1 MLKQLFIILFFALSL
16 HHSVVAQTREEL
28 EKERIALKKEI
39 EETEKLLKENT
50 VSTKENLVEFNLIS
64 KKVNLQDRVIDNI
77 SRDLYVLD
85 NNMYVISKDIHRY
98 DKLLDTL
105 KDEYARSMIYSYKN
119 KSNYEFLNFIFS
131 ASNFNDA
138 LKRISYLKSYRAYRE
153 MQGQNILRM
162 QQLRKKKVVQLND
175 TKQEKNQVLE
185 VQSKEKEILEI
196 QKKEKDR
203 IIADL
208 KKKGKQLNKQI
219 TAKQKQMQKVN
230 TAIAE
235 AIKKAII
242 KAKEEALAKEKERL
256 KVESKKN
263 EKTDIN
269 KTTVK
274 SNVTP
279 PTKPIPSGQS
289 ILLNDENIELNNSFE
304 KNRGSLPWPLDKGFV
319 MMHYGKN
326 TLPSGSI
333 LDVTSITISSDVG
346 SAVKA
351 VFDGTV
357 TALQQIDDMSVLIIQ
372 HGKYFTTYSNL
383 TGISVRKGQQ
393 ISRGQVIGKVAA
405 NLDGIGSIDFYI
417 QNESANFD
425 PEKWLRRR

>member
-1 MLKQLFIILFFALSL
+1 MLKHLFIILFLGLSL

-85 NNMYVISKDIHRY
+85 NNMYVISKDINRY

-175 TKQEKNQVLE
+175 TKQEKNQVLD

-256 KVESKKN
+256 KVEAKKN
-263 EKTDIN
+263 EKTDVN

-274 SNVTP
+274 SNVTTT
-279 PTKPIPSGQS
+279 TKPTPSGQS
-289 ILLNDENIELNNSFE
+289 ILLNDENIALNNNFE

-357 TALQQIDDMSVLIIQ
+357 TALQQIDDMSVVIIQ

-383 TGISVRKGQQ
+383 TGVSVRKGQQ

>member
-1 MLKQLFIILFFALSL
+1 MLKHLFIILFLSLSL

-28 EKERIALKKEI
+28 EKERVALKKEI
-39 EETEKLLKENT
+39 EETEKLLNENN
-50 VSTKENLVEFNLIS
+50 VRTKENLVQFNLIS

-77 SRDLYVLD
+77 NRDLYVLN
-85 NNMYVISKDIHRY
+85 NNMYVISKDIRRY

-105 KDEYARSMIYSYKN
+105 KDEYSRSMIYAYKN

-138 LKRISYLKSYRAYRE
+138 IKRISYLKSYRAYRE
-153 MQGQNILRM
+153 MQGQNIARM
-162 QQLRKKKVVQLND
+162 QNLRKKKVVELND
-175 TKQEKNQVLE
+175 TKQEKNQVLD
-185 VQSKEKEILEI
+185 VQSKEKEILEL
-196 QKKEKDR
+196 QKKEKDKN
-203 IIADL
+203 IADL

-230 TAIAE
+230 NAIAD

-242 KAKEEALAKEKERL
+242 KAREEALAKEKERL
-256 KVESKKN
+256 KVEVKKN
-263 EKTDIN
+263 EKTDVN

-274 SNVTP
+274 SNVT
-279 PTKPIPSGQS
+279 TTIKPAPSGQS
-289 ILLNDENIELNNSFE
+289 ILLNDENIALNNSFE

-346 SAVKA
+346 IAVKA

-357 TALQQIDDMSVLIIQ
+357 TAMQQIDDMSVVIIQ

>member
-1 MLKQLFIILFFALSL
+1 MLKHLFIILFLALSL

-85 NNMYVISKDIHRY
+85 NNMYVISKDINRY

-357 TALQQIDDMSVLIIQ
+357 TALQQIDDMSVVIIQ

-383 TGISVRKGQQ
+383 TGVSVRKGQQ

>member
-1 MLKQLFIILFFALSL
+1 MLKHLFIILFLALSL

-263 EKTDIN
+263 EKTDVN

-346 SAVKA
+346 TAVKA

-357 TALQQIDDMSVLIIQ
+357 TALQQIDDMSVVIIQ

-383 TGISVRKGQQ
+383 TGVSVRKGQQ

>member
-1 MLKQLFIILFFALSL
+1 MLKNLFIILFLSLSL

-28 EKERIALKKEI
+28 EKERVALKKEI
-39 EETEKLLKENT
+39 EETEKQLNENK
-50 VSTKENLVEFNLIS
+50 VRTKENLVQFNLIS

-77 SRDLYVLD
+77 NRDLYVLN
-85 NNMYVISKDIHRY
+85 NNMYTISKDIRRY

-105 KDEYARSMIYSYKN
+105 KDEYSRSMIYAYKN

-138 LKRISYLKSYRAYRE
+138 IKRISYLKSYRTYRE
-153 MQGQNILRM
+153 MQGQNIARM
-162 QQLRKKKVVQLND
+162 QNLRKKKVVELND
-175 TKQEKNQVLE
+175 TKQEKNQVLD
-185 VQSKEKEILEI
+185 VQSKEKEILEN

-230 TAIAE
+230 NAIAE

-256 KVESKKN
+256 KVEAKKN
-263 EKTDIN
+263 EKTDVN

-274 SNVTP
+274 SNVTAT
-279 PTKPIPSGQS
+279 TKPAPSGQS
-289 ILLNDENIELNNSFE
+289 ILLNDENIALNNNFE

-357 TALQQIDDMSVLIIQ
+357 TALQQIDDMSVVIIQ

-425 PEKWLRRR
+425 PERWLRRR

>member
-1 MLKQLFIILFFALSL
+1 MLKHLFIILFLSLSL

-39 EETEKLLKENT
+39 EETEKLLNENN
-50 VSTKENLVEFNLIS
+50 VRTKENLVQFNLIS

-77 SRDLYVLD
+77 NRDLYVLN
-85 NNMYVISKDIHRY
+85 NNMYTISKDIRRY

-105 KDEYARSMIYSYKN
+105 KDEYSRSMIYAYKN

-138 LKRISYLKSYRAYRE
+138 IKRISYLKSYRSYRE
-153 MQGQNILRM
+153 MQGQNIARM
-162 QQLRKKKVVQLND
+162 QNLRKKKVVELND
-175 TKQEKNQVLE
+175 TKQEKNQVLD
-185 VQSKEKEILEI
+185 VQSKEKEILEN

-230 TAIAE
+230 NAIAE

-242 KAKEEALAKEKERL
+242 KAREEALAKEKERL
-256 KVESKKN
+256 KVEAKKN
-263 EKTDIN
+263 EKADVN

-274 SNVTP
+274 SNVTAT
-279 PTKPIPSGQS
+279 TKPAPIGQS
-289 ILLNDENIELNNSFE
+289 ILLNDENIALNNNFE

-346 SAVKA
+346 TAVKA

-357 TALQQIDDMSVLIIQ
+357 TALQQIDDMSVVIIQ